1 MMPEDRQSET
11 SENRDAR
18 EEQSPRF
25 SGEAAEPQVNTEEA
39 AAAVPPEHEADQ
51 ADASSAPD
59 QAEQTAA
66 SGPQSAEAA
75 SASDAAEA
83 TSGEQAEQ
91 AQAAS
96 SEPSAGQA
104 AQGATGTGQVKPPTT
119 SELVEMA
126 LGLFLEHAW
135 VSLGLRVLPGMTE
148 AHEDLEGARVAID
161 CAGFLFEKYAPTAPD
176 EQRRR
181 VELELTNLRLNYARK
196 VE

>member
-18 EEQSPRF
+18 EEQSPRP
-25 SGEAAEPQVNTEEA
+25 SGEATEPQVNSEEA
-39 AAAVPPEHEADQ
+39 AAPMPPEHEPDQ

-59 QAEQTAA
+59 QAEQPAA
-66 SGPQSAEAA
+66 SGTQPAEAA
-75 SASDAAEA
+75 SASDSAEE

-104 AQGATGTGQVKPPTT
+104 SEGDTGPGQIRPATI

-126 LGLFLEHAW
+126 LALFLEHAW

-148 AHEDLEGARVAID
+148 AQEDLEGARVAID

-181 VELELTNLRLNYARK
+181 LELELTNLRLNYARK